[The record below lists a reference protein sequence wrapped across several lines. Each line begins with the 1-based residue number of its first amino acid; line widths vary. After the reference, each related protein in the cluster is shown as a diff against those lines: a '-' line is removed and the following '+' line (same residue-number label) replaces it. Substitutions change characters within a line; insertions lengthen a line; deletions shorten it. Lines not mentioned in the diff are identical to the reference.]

1 MVRINQG
8 DKMTNVDP
16 DDPLAFFQGLV
27 NALPYACLCWIII
40 FIIIGTI
47 ILWTVK

>member
-1 MVRINQG
+1 
-8 DKMTNVDP
+8 MTDVDP

-27 NALPYACLCWIII
+27 YACLCWVII